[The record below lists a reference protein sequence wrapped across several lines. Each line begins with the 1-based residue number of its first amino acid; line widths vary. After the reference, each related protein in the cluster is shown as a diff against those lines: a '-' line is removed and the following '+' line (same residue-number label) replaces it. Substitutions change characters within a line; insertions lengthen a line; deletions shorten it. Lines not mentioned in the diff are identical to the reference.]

1 MKILVTGTA
10 GFIGFHLANRLLI
23 ENYEVIGIDN
33 LNNYYDTKL
42 KIDRLKELGIKYKS
56 NTIKSK
62 FGKFTFYKCDLT
74 DNKSLK
80 SIFKNEKPDLVCN
93 LAAQAGV
100 RYSLTN
106 PDAYINSNIVGF
118 QNIIECCK
126 KFNVSNFL
134 YASSSSVYGANTK
147 LPFSTNDRT
156 DNPLSLYGATKKSN
170 EIVAYSYSHLYK
182 IRTVGLRFFTV
193 YGPWGRPDMALFLFV
208 KALIN
213 NKKIK
218 VFNNGN
224 MLRDFTYIDDI
235 VHGVF
240 SIIKNPIKDPY
251 KIYNI
256 GNNKPVNL
264 LDFIKVIEKNLD
276 KKFEIEFQDIQPG
289 DVKDTYA
296 DVSDLFTDFKFK
308 PKTNIEFGV
317 RKFIDWYL
325 NYYKVKK

>member
-1 MKILVTGTA
+1 MKILVTGSA
-10 GFIGFHLANRLLI
+10 GFIGFHLVKKLLS
-23 ENYEVIGIDN
+23 ENYEIIGIDN
-33 LNNYYDTKL
+33 LNTYYDKRL
-42 KIDRLKELGIKYKS
+42 KIDRLFYSGINYKS
-56 NTIKSK
+56 NKIKSK
-62 FGKFTFYKCDLT
+62 FGHYTFYKCDLV
-74 DNKSLK
+74 DKKKLEL
-80 SIFKNEKPDLVCN
+80 IFKDEKPDLVCN

-106 PDAYINSNIVGF
+106 ADAYINSNIIGF

-156 DNPLSLYGATKKSN
+156 DNPISLYGATKKSN

-182 IRTVGLRFFTV
+182 IRTIGLRFFTV

-235 VHGVF
+235 VHAVF

-276 KKFEIEFQDIQPG
+276 KKFEIEFQDIQLG

>member
-1 MKILVTGTA
+1 
-10 GFIGFHLANRLLI
+10 
-23 ENYEVIGIDN
+23 
-33 LNNYYDTKL
+33 
-42 KIDRLKELGIKYKS
+42 
-56 NTIKSK
+56 
-62 FGKFTFYKCDLT
+62 
-74 DNKSLK
+74 
-80 SIFKNEKPDLVCN
+80 
-93 LAAQAGV
+93 
-100 RYSLTN
+100 
-106 PDAYINSNIVGF
+106 
-118 QNIIECCK
+118 
-126 KFNVSNFL
+126 
-134 YASSSSVYGANTK
+134 
-147 LPFSTNDRT
+147 
-156 DNPLSLYGATKKSN
+156 
-170 EIVAYSYSHLYK
+170 
-182 IRTVGLRFFTV
+182 
-193 YGPWGRPDMALFLFV
+193 MALFLFV

-289 DVKDTYA
+289 DVKETYA

-325 NYYKVKK
+325 NYYKVKKWKLKLE